1 MLNTAWSRPK
11 TVIELVS
18 EKIWSPTAVKL
29 SLANGVERHIAIR
42 TTNHRISIDLLAKAL
57 QTQNRREATSV
68 EFTCA
73 D

>member
-1 MLNTAWSRPK
+1 MLNTAWSRPG

-42 TTNHRISIDLLAKAL
+42 TTDHRIPIDFLSKILHQQDRGK
-57 QTQNRREATSV
+57 TGT
-68 EFTCA
+68 EFA
-73 D
+73 RAA